1 LPAFSLLKRLC
12 DIKKK
17 IVNIAGAEFL
27 KAALTDAETIGLKAL
42 ATIKTTVLQPLH
54 RPTPQST
61 PRVKTKEFCCK
72 PVQLHIVI

>member
-1 LPAFSLLKRLC
+1 M
-12 DIKKK
+12 
-17 IVNIAGAEFL
+17 VNIAGAEFL

-54 RPTPQST
+54 RST